1 MQSLIF
7 LPDGVSENVD
17 LMLKLSVFSH
27 SFPHWYI
34 YVDAMLWMSFQLE
47 MARHYHEHKATLLL
61 LCRASFQQMAQQA
74 PKLLN
79 LLQTIIL
86 RSTCLSV
93 AHALEALERSGM
105 D

>member
-1 MQSLIF
+1 MACTSIYAVVLYDDERQ
-7 LPDGVSENVD
+7 
-17 LMLKLSVFSH
+17 LKRASRCH
-27 SFPHWYI
+27 DPQ
-34 YVDAMLWMSFQLE
+34 AP
-47 MARHYHEHKATLLL
+47 TLL

-86 RSTCLSV
+86 RSTSLSV

>member
-1 MQSLIF
+1 M
-7 LPDGVSENVD
+7 P
-17 LMLKLSVFSH
+17 
-27 SFPHWYI
+27 SFCT
-34 YVDAMLWMSFQLE
+34 ALFQALH
-47 MARHYHEHKATLLL
+47 RLLL
-61 LCRASFQQMAQQA
+61 QRLMDMCCRASFEQMAQQA

>member
-1 MQSLIF
+1 
-7 LPDGVSENVD
+7 
-17 LMLKLSVFSH
+17 
-27 SFPHWYI
+27 
-34 YVDAMLWMSFQLE
+34 MS
-47 MARHYHEHKATLLL
+47 RHCLGHTATVLL

>member
-1 MQSLIF
+1 
-7 LPDGVSENVD
+7 
-17 LMLKLSVFSH
+17 
-27 SFPHWYI
+27 
-34 YVDAMLWMSFQLE
+34 
-47 MARHYHEHKATLLL
+47 
-61 LCRASFQQMAQQA
+61 MAQQA

>member
-1 MQSLIF
+1 MHTRHPFIHTSARQAQQAQLGTYRSDQLSPTSSVMCYCNIGATTPGHNQHCTSF
-7 LPDGVSENVD
+7 D
-17 LMLKLSVFSH
+17 LF
-27 SFPHWYI
+27 
-34 YVDAMLWMSFQLE
+34 
-47 MARHYHEHKATLLL
+47 
-61 LCRASFQQMAQQA
+61 RASFEKMSQQA

-79 LLQTIIL
+79 LLQTITL